1 MIDEFFKTESKEV
14 ESSWCETC
22 LKRNTCDIKEE
33 VALEEA
39 STRLIRQHH
48 LNVSV
53 ECAEYERDIN
63 VVSLKEQVESW
74 GKRK

>member
-22 LKRNTCDIKEE
+22 LKRSTCNIKEE

-39 STRLIRQHH
+39 SIRMIRQH
-48 LNVSV
+48 LLTVSV
-53 ECAEYERDIN
+53 ECAVYERDIII
-63 VVSLKEQVESW
+63 VSLKEQVESW